1 MFLIKNLILFITLMA
16 NFSLANAG
24 WLDLNMTEGVTDISQ
39 EVFGLHMLILWICVV
54 IGVLVFG
61 AMFWSILMHRK
72 SKGVTPAT
80 FHESTSLEFLWTIVP
95 FVILIGM
102 AVATVILS
110 VYAL

>member
-54 IGVLVFG
+54 IGVLVLVQCFG
-61 AMFWSILMHRK
+61 LF
-72 SKGVTPAT
+72 
-80 FHESTSLEFLWTIVP
+80 
-95 FVILIGM
+95 
-102 AVATVILS
+102 
-110 VYAL
+110 